1 MKFKAVKLIFV
12 LVLRLISVLS
22 IRALLA
28 DERNNCHNICLSL
41 VISNDKKLM
50 NQISD
55 IIIRL
60 KFLSVEILKWEW
72 DGFFTDVSTSITN
85 TGVNEMYIIEQ
96 EAS

>member
-1 MKFKAVKLIFV
+1 MEFKTVKLIFV

-28 DERNNCHNICLSL
+28 DERNNCRSICLSL
-41 VISNDKKLM
+41 KLV

-60 KFLSVEILKWEW
+60 KFLPVEIMNWERA
-72 DGFFTDVSTSITN
+72 GFFIDVST
-85 TGVNEMYIIEQ
+85 
-96 EAS
+96 